1 MPPCPEKKKK
11 KEMDLQ
17 VEIGFSER
25 NISSLLL
32 IVYRKWNKLIQS
44 RGVLVNEYG
53 SSFWVT
59 SNSYKN
65 KKSGGH

>member
-1 MPPCPEKKKK
+1 
-11 KEMDLQ
+11 MDLQ